1 MPTEQEQFLEKY
13 NQLPQ
18 DVQEA
23 MISSQTA
30 QIIYETAEEQG
41 LLNEVSRIAE
51 ITGDVMMGIV
61 PITKFKQ
68 TIQSELNVE
77 EDKARRIAQVVR
89 DKIFL
94 KIVDSL
100 RKIHNLQ

>member
-1 MPTEQEQFLEKY
+1 MPIEPEQFLEKY

-18 DVQEA
+18 DVQEI
-23 MISSQTA
+23 MIDFQSA
-30 QIIYETAEEQG
+30 QVIYETAQEQG
-41 LLNEVSRIAE
+41 LLQAVSRIAE
-51 ITGDVMMGIV
+51 ITSDVMMGFV

-77 EDKARRIAQVVR
+77 EGKARIIAQVIR